1 MPASPTPRLAGQL
14 RRGDGETTRRHRRDR
29 RRPAATGGDRRRPA
43 ATGGDRRRPAA
54 TGGDRRR

>member
-1 MPASPTPRLAGQL
+1 VGRSEGAC
-14 RRGDGETTRRHRRDR
+14 DR

-54 TGGDRRR
+54 TRTPARI